1 MIKINV
7 EKVVLGNGAKMI
19 KLVGFTGLS
28 REDSPILY
36 YNNMKETT
44 TFNNDH
50 KSIYFIAHALPINF
64 WVIGTSISEKTFEKI
79 MTHIKKSGNNLMAV
93 NAHLAELRK
102 SWHGT
107 KTYKI

>member
-19 KLVGFTGLS
+19 RLVSFTGLS

-36 YNNMKETT
+36 YDNMKETT
-44 TFNNDH
+44 TFNSPH
-50 KSIYFIAHALPINF
+50 KSIYFIKHNLPINI
-64 WVIGTSISEKTFEKI
+64 WIIGTSVSEETFELI
-79 MTHIKKSGNNLMAV
+79 MAHIKKSGDNLMAV